1 MWVVSIS
8 EHKMSSTSA
17 AHLTLDDNQAQRLDK
32 YIHFIRPQVDLV
44 DEYDYVPGAPGQ
56 LPTKVKKYAHAHL
69 HHTYTI
75 VVPMGT
81 TVRKV

>member
-32 YIHFIRPQVDLV
+32 YIHFIRPQVDLM

-56 LPTKVKKYAHAHL
+56 LPIKVKNMLMHISIT
-69 HHTYTI
+69 HTLLRCHR
-75 VVPMGT
+75 PPQ
-81 TVRKV
+81 